1 MSDSIIGWDKDAD
14 GIVTLTIDDPDNGAN
29 MLTDAYVEQMGAMI
43 DRLEAEVDE
52 TTGVVITSGKS
63 TFFAGADLTQIRS
76 AGPEHAQ
83 QLFDGSTAIKRD
95 LRRLETLG
103 KPVVAAIN
111 GAALGGGLELAL
123 ATHHRIAA
131 NVAGSVIGLP
141 EVMLGCCPVPAAWR
155 AACGCSA
162 SKTR

>member
-1 MSDSIIGWDKDAD
+1 MSDSIIGWDKDGE

-103 KPVVAAIN
+103 NRSSPRSTAPRWAAGWSWRWRPIT
-111 GAALGGGLELAL
+111 ASRP
-123 ATHHRIAA
+123 T
-131 NVAGSVIGLP
+131 
-141 EVMLGCCPVPAAWR
+141 WR
-155 AACGCSA
+155 AA
-162 SKTR
+162 